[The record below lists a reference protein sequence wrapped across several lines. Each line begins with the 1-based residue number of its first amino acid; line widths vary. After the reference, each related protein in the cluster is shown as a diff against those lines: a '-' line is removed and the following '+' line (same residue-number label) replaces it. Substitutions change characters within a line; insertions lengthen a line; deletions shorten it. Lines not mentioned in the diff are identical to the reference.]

1 MAEAD
6 QIPRNSLAWLLLAQL
21 IILLPHSLH
30 APAWLWLG
38 WGLVVLWRWQIFR
51 GAWGFPSVLLRL
63 ALIVLFAGVLLLQY
77 GAKLDI
83 NTMVVLLL
91 AGFMLKLLELRRR
104 RDLLLSCYLGYFVT
118 ATQLLFHQGP
128 LAAGYALLSIWAL
141 TTTLLAAHQSLH
153 QSHFWRSPRRAGVL
167 LLQAIPLMLLMFLIL
182 PRFGAFWSVP
192 SDRHTA
198 STGVSDSMSFGDIS
212 ELAQSNA
219 LAFRVTFEGAVPPP
233 RDRYWRGLV
242 FSQFDGRSWQ
252 RATWQQDQQWVAW
265 SARAATRWLSDIEFR
280 GRELSYQVMLEPT
293 QEPWLYALSAPRGWD
308 SELGLGPE
316 FRLQRREPVRER
328 LAYEVR
334 SALDYRYQP
343 EGLPPWQRRQEL
355 QLPAEG
361 NPRTRARARA
371 WRKQA
376 GSDQALVARLL
387 DHYRS
392 SARYTLR
399 PQRLGR
405 NTVDEFLWD
414 TQEGFCEHFAGSF
427 VFFLRAAGVPARV
440 VVGYLGAEANPV
452 EDYWIVRQRDAHAW
466 AEVWLEGRGWVR
478 VDPTAAVA
486 PERIERGLDWSLS
499 EEDRTLLDRGLG
511 SDLAFFNRIQL
522 HWDAFNYQWHR
533 WVLDYDE
540 DKRKQLLEDWLGGSQ
555 IWRLALGLSLGA
567 GLLILGL
574 LVALLMKQRPR
585 FRYPADRQL
594 HRLSRKVARNE
605 LVRQPGESARA
616 YTQRLAEVYPDS
628 ASELARIARLYELV
642 QFAGNQSALPD
653 LRKAVAQLRL

>member
-1 MAEAD
+1 MAEAE

-21 IILLPHSLH
+21 IILLPHGRH

-77 GAKLDI
+77 GGKLDI

-104 RDLLLSCYLGYFVT
+104 RDLLLSVYLGYFVT
-118 ATQLLFHQGP
+118 ATQLLFYQGP

-167 LLQAIPLMLLMFLIL
+167 LSQAIPLMFLMFLIL

-219 LAFRVTFEGAVPPP
+219 LAFRVTFEGAAPPP

-242 FSQFDGRSWQ
+242 FSEFDGRRWQ
-252 RATWQQDQQWVAW
+252 RASWQNDQQWVAW
-265 SARAATRWLSDIEFR
+265 DAKAAERLFDAMDFR
-280 GRELSYQVMLEPT
+280 GRELRYQVILEPT
-293 QEPWLYALSAPRGWD
+293 QQPWLYALSAPRDWD
-308 SELGLGPE
+308 SRLGLGPE

-343 EGLPPWQRRQEL
+343 QGLPPWQRQQEL
-355 QLPAEG
+355 QLPVGG
-361 NPRTRARARA
+361 NLRTRARAKA
-371 WRKQA
+371 WRAQA
-376 GSDQALVARLL
+376 GSDEALVTRLL
-387 DHYRS
+387 NHYRN

-405 NTVDEFLWD
+405 DTVDEFLWD
-414 TQEGFCEHFAGSF
+414 TQEGFCEHLAGSF

-466 AEVWLEGRGWVR
+466 AEVWLNRRGWVR

-499 EEDRTLLDRGLG
+499 EDDQALLERGLG
-511 SDLAFFNRIQL
+511 SNFVFFNRLQL

-540 DKRKQLLEDWLGGSQ
+540 DQRKELLEAWLGGTQ

-567 GLLILGL
+567 GLLIAGL
-574 LVALLMKQRPR
+574 LLMLLIQQRRR

-594 HRLSRKVARNE
+594 HRLSRKMAAKGLAR
-605 LVRQPGESARA
+605 QAGEPARA
-616 YTQRLAEVYPDS
+616 YTRRLAEAYPDR
-628 ASELARIARLYELV
+628 ATDLARIARLYELV
-642 QFAGNQSALPD
+642 QFAGNHSALAD
-653 LRKAVAQLRL
+653 LRRAVAQLRP